1 MSLATSTVMWPEQ
14 SRWSLSPTRTS
25 RWLES
30 LKVNISYVHSCFYLN
45 LSWITYLKNRLF
57 HTKMSSLFN
66 YDTTL
71 FDCRQDPLLLNF
83 KSKISMAYKYFCCI
97 LDNTQNWTYEKKKNR
112 YQSVVVIYKYK
123 LLKIR
128 TKRLNNFVRC
138 ELLNTENVVH

>member
-1 MSLATSTVMWPEQ
+1 MSLATSTVMWSEQ

-71 FDCRQDPLLLNF
+71 FDCRYDLLLLNF

-97 LDNTQNWTYEKKKNR
+97 LDNTQNWTCEKKKIVT
-112 YQSVVVIYKYK
+112 SLLLYKYK

-128 TKRLNNFVRC
+128 TKRLNNFIRC